1 MSAFQPSPVQL
12 RRLQEAFRELKAEQD
27 RSLRQAERPTFVYTS
42 VYRQVRDE
50 GRCLLIGRKGS
61 GKTAL
66 LVGYR
71 HDNRQDYLAEADI
84 DIIADEFPLEPLFH
98 FFYKD
103 IVKKIEGKREK
114 MEARDTD
121 LAQFIDITRVASFAW
136 KQSLVAAAVC
146 MASEKIYPMVSSATA
161 FS

>member
-1 MSAFQPSPVQL
+1 MSTYQPTQLQL

-27 RSLRQAERPTFVYTS
+27 SSLRQAERPTFVYTG

-50 GRCLLIGRKGS
+50 GRCLLIGRKGA

-71 HDNRQDYLAEADI
+71 HENQDEYLAEADI

-98 FFYKD
+98 FFYKE
-103 IVKKIEGKREK
+103 VVRKIEGQRAKSES
-114 MEARDTD
+114 RDTD
-121 LAQFIDITRVASFAW
+121 LAQFIDPARVATFAW
-136 KQSLVAAAVC
+136 K
-146 MASEKIYPMVSSATA
+146 
-161 FS
+161 